1 MYGRTSYTGLSME
14 YTASEGI
21 SDYYN
26 DVMDDDYLGSVDI
39 DEIAQIADA
48 ASVRSGS
55 VMSVIDWDAVD
66 DLIADVK

>member
-1 MYGRTSYTGLSME
+1 MYGRTSYTGLSMD
-14 YTASEGI
+14 YTVSEGV
-21 SDYYN
+21 SDYY
-26 DVMDDDYLGSVDI
+26 DVVMDDEYLGSVDI

-48 ASVRSGS
+48 ASIGSGS